1 MVALPLVDADAPGR
15 GTSPEVS
22 IILAPRSRGSR
33 RAVGREPQAQSL
45 PRPLRLVAEIF
56 PADPGALHQL
66 DPAGQDAVRLGLA
79 GDHAGPL
86 ARRFRQARDPRGD
99 QAEGAEGERAAA
111 AEYLGLIGTP
121 PSCLAYGQSYWPSS
135 EPRWAI

>member
-66 DPAGQDAVRLGLA
+66 DPAGQDAVRLRLT
-79 GDHAGPL
+79 GDHAGRGLSDFAKLEIREEIRPKVL
-86 ARRFRQARDPRGD
+86 KANARR
-99 QAEGAEGERAAA
+99 
-111 AEYLGLIGTP
+111 LLNI
-121 PSCLAYGQSYWPSS
+121 
-135 EPRWAI
+135 